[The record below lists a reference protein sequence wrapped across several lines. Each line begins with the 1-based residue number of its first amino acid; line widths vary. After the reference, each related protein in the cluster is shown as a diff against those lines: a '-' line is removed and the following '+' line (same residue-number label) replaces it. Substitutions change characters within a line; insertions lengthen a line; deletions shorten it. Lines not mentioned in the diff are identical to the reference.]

1 MKLKTEKE
9 RKLVKQNIVLWKK
22 TIKLTNIWQD
32 YQRKEKDTN

>member
-9 RKLVKQNIVLWKK
+9 RKLVKQNIVLWEKI
-22 TIKLTNIWQD
+22 IKLTNIWQD